1 MDRTDIK
8 ILDILQNDGRISN
21 IKLAEAVNLS
31 ATAALARVQKL
42 VKDGFILGYEA
53 KLNPDML
60 NASFVV
66 FVEILLDKTT
76 PNVLDEFSD
85 AVMQYPEIVE
95 CHMISGGFDFVVKI
109 RCASMENSAR
119 FQGKCCGNFRVSKET
134 RSYPVMEVIKSSKN
148 LSKNQSAK
156 MTSVNYIN
164 KRGISPLYLSQ
175 ILI

>member
-1 MDRTDIK
+1 MTSPIFTLDRTDIK

-21 IKLAEAVNLS
+21 IKLAEMVNLS

-42 VKDGFILGYEA
+42 TKDGFILGYEA
-53 KLNPDML
+53 KLNPEML

-76 PNVLDEFSD
+76 PNVLEEFSD

-109 RCASMENSAR
+109 RCANMEE
-119 FQGKCCGNFRVSKET
+119 FRRISGQVLWRLPGVKET
-134 RSYPVMEVIKSSKN
+134 RSYPVMEVIKESSKLN
-148 LSKNQSAK
+148 LKIKKQ
-156 MTSVNYIN
+156 
-164 KRGISPLYLSQ
+164 R
-175 ILI
+175 